1 MEDIET
7 SPKKILF
14 SILVNLGD
22 VVLFTAAAAAL
33 KKRWPKAHFSVLVRK
48 AAKDVV
54 ENNPLFDEVI
64 VVDYKTGK
72 MSYKESWQ
80 FIKSLKVAKY
90 DIAICF
96 DQKLRSMLYLF
107 FAAIPRRILVDGIFG
122 TVPLA
127 RKWLAT
133 EILHTRLDPHNDHGV
148 LHFLDIAAQIVKQ
161 PVCGSVSVGQIEEDN
176 RRIAREL
183 LAQLD
188 PAKKRVALC
197 VKGTFPL
204 KDWQPDKFA
213 ELIRLLTEEHA
224 AACFIVGSAGDK
236 NYADSVIKASQVDC
250 KNFCGQTSIID
261 MAALFEL
268 SQLLITVCT
277 GTVHVAS
284 TTAVPAIVVYG
295 CTVPRRWHPLQD
307 SYLAVWSM
315 RNCSPCTKKPLEC
328 PEKFCLQEISV
339 QDVLLAAESLL
350 REQDELC

>member
-1 MEDIET
+1 MKDIEVA
-7 SPKKILF
+7 PKKILF

-33 KKRWPKAHFSVLVRK
+33 KQQWPQAHFSVLVRK

-80 FIKSLKVAKY
+80 FIKRLKAAKY
-90 DIAICF
+90 DLAICF

-133 EILHTRLDPHNDHGV
+133 EILHTRLVPHNDHGV
-148 LHFLDIAAQIVKQ
+148 LHFLDIAAQMLHQ
-161 PVCGSVSVGQIEEDN
+161 PVCGSVSVGQIEEHN
-176 RRIAREL
+176 RKRAKDLLTEL
-183 LAQLD
+183 A
-188 PAKKRVALC
+188 PEKKRVALC

-204 KDWQPDKFA
+204 QDWQPEKFA
-213 ELIRLLTEEHA
+213 ELIRLLTEEYNV
-224 AACFIVGSAGDK
+224 ACFIVGGPGDK
-236 NYADSVIKASQVDC
+236 AYADLVISAAQVDC

-268 SQLLITVCT
+268 SNLLITVCT

-284 TTAVPAIVVYG
+284 TTTVPAIVVYG
-295 CTVPRRWHPLQD
+295 CTVPRRWHPLQER
-307 SYLAVWSM
+307 YLPVWSM
-315 RNCSPCTKKPLEC
+315 RACSPCTKKPLEC

-339 QDVLLAAESLL
+339 QDVLIAAAALL
-350 REQDELC
+350 QERV